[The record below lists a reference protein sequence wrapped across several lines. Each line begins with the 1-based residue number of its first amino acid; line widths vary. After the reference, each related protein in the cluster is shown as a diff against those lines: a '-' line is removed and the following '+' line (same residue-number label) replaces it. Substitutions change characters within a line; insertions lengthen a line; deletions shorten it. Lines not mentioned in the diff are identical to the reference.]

1 MEAKEQHEKVYV
13 ERAKAKSIKN
23 KVTASFTVGCMG
35 SYQDKARNKDD
46 EGAGPSDDSMMI
58 DIEAGGGGSDF
69 EVLESD
75 EPPPPK
81 TTARGKKAA
90 AKAPAKAPAKKAP
103 AKGRGKKAV
112 QVGMS
117 AMDPAV
123 SSLSNLDGIR

>member
-1 MEAKEQHEKVYV
+1 VEAKEQHEKVYI

-23 KVTASFTVGCMG
+23 KVTASFTVGCMD

-46 EGAGPSDDSMMI
+46 EGAGPSDDSMMM

-75 EPPPPK
+75 ELPPPPK
-81 TTARGKKAA
+81 TTARGKKAST
-90 AKAPAKAPAKKAP
+90 KAPAKAPAKKAP

-112 QVGMS
+112 QVRMS

-123 SSLSNLDGIR
+123 SSSSNLD